1 MKTILFLRRNP
12 CTLLRNV
19 LMALSLATL
28 LLLPCMGRKKTRKLA
43 DGGPISCDLSTTDFD
58 NKLKSGSMDGYFTYK
73 EFWKLWRQL
82 KHSYPNFIS
91 KEVEIGK
98 SYKGKTMTGFYF
110 GDNVQEGAPKH
121 KERNIVLITALHH
134 AREPL
139 TLTMVIYMMVKILQ
153 ERGICGYAESHK
165 ANMWKL
171 FFRNNIFFFIP
182 FVNPDSYI
190 FISKNGKGPDGDEVR
205 MIRKN
210 RHIDNQCTIYT
221 GGVDLNRNYDFMFGK
236 DEKGSSSNPC
246 EEDYRGAHAFSEPET
261 QAIRHYVEGHSNI
274 VTGINMHTY
283 GNAWVYPFNFVHDAT
298 NELLEER
305 KPKFYSFYHEFI
317 RDMKRMKED
326 TVFGNAQK
334 TVQYPTNGEAGDWM
348 TGKHNILN
356 LDVELG
362 NTDKESDKFYPAKH
376 LIPQICQ
383 FNFRVFRQFFW
394 RHNVNLVLHQVRRN
408 STHKKYTFF
417 LFNKSISSL
426 YNFSATVLPRM
437 KKPMKHRHFQ
447 RGLSSK
453 KRRRRRKKNMK
464 RNRKRTRKRG
474 SWHTVNYKKFTKS
487 TKMRNR
493 RTHPRM
499 KPRFLNTN
507 DYEIYYKI
515 ISTCPTNAD
524 GTSNNDFNYHGGD
537 LLQKHCHLAKNNT
550 ISGTLRGRYYL
561 MLQIKFN
568 SLTDMDKMEALDLQL
583 NYANNYTKTY
593 EFYPRGKKRKVL
605 EERRLNLVDNKDASG
620 RKHLD

>member
-1 MKTILFLRRNP
+1 
-12 CTLLRNV
+12 
-19 LMALSLATL
+19 MA
-28 LLLPCMGRKKTRKLA
+28 RKKPRKLGH
-43 DGGPISCDLSTTDFD
+43 DPISCDLSTNHFH
-58 NKLKSGSMDGYFTYK
+58 NMLKGGSVLGYFTYT
-73 EFWKLWRQL
+73 EFWMLWRQL
-82 KHSYPNFIS
+82 KHSYPNYIS
-91 KEVEIGK
+91 SKIKIGTSFRDK
-98 SYKGKTMTGFYF
+98 DITGFYF
-110 GDNVQEGAPKH
+110 GENAQEGAPKH
-121 KERNIVLITALHH
+121 EERNIILITALHH

-139 TLTMVIYMMVKILQ
+139 TLTMVIYMIVTILR
-153 ERGICGYAESHK
+153 ERGICGNAESHE

-171 FFRNNIFFFIP
+171 FFRNNIFFFVP

-190 FISKNGKGPDGDEVR
+190 YISKNWQGKHGDDVL

-210 RHIDNQCTIYT
+210 RNVDRQCTPYT
-221 GGVDLNRNYDFMFGK
+221 GGVDLNRNYDFMFAK
-236 DEKGSSSNPC
+236 DETGSSSNPC
-246 EEDYRGAHAFSEPET
+246 EEDYRGSHAFSEPET
-261 QAIRHYVEGHSNI
+261 QAIRHYVESHSNI

-298 NELLEER
+298 NELLQKR
-305 KPKFYSFYHEFI
+305 KPKFYNFYHEFI
-317 RDMKRMKED
+317 RDMKRMNEE

-348 TGKHNILN
+348 TGKHNIVD

-383 FNFRVFRQFFW
+383 FNFKIFRQFFW
-394 RHNVNLVLHQVRRN
+394 RHNVNLVLHQVRKN
-408 STHKKYTFF
+408 SIHKKITFF
-417 LFNKSISSL
+417 LFNKSISGL
-426 YNFSATVLPRM
+426 FDFSATVLPRM

-453 KRRRRRKKNMK
+453 KRRNRRKKSRKRGGRK
-464 RNRKRTRKRG
+464 RNRKRG

-493 RTHPRM
+493 GTLLRK
-499 KPRFLNTN
+499 KPRFLNTS

-524 GTSNNDFNYHGGD
+524 GSSRNDFNYHESD

-550 ISGTLRGRYYL
+550 ITGTLKGRYYL
-561 MLQIKFN
+561 MIQIKFN
-568 SLTDMDKMEALDLQL
+568 SLTDMDKMEALDVHL

-593 EFYPRGKKRKVL
+593 EFYPKGKKRKVL
-605 EERRLNLVDNKDASG
+605 EERRLGLVDNTKASG
-620 RKHLD
+620 RKLLD